1 MVALILEGQFNYA
14 FWLFVIA
21 GVSDALDGFIARRFN
36 QANTFGLYLDPAA
49 DKILVNSAYM
59 IAAYSDMLPWW
70 IAILVLSRDV
80 LIVSCF
86 GLSHLLKFDIQVQ
99 PMIVSKTNTGL
110 QIALIGVVLGTPAF
124 GLELADFIEVLVWLT
139 AVSTTL
145 SGTLYFNRWAKG
157 FIKARK

>member
-1 MVALILEGQFNYA
+1 MFTVPNLLGFFRLVSAPVVVALILEGQFYYA

-70 IAILVLSRDV
+70 IAILVLSRGHNHV
-80 LIVSCF
+80 QAAIKS
-86 GLSHLLKFDIQVQ
+86 LK
-99 PMIVSKTNTGL
+99 
-110 QIALIGVVLGTPAF
+110 
-124 GLELADFIEVLVWLT
+124 
-139 AVSTTL
+139 
-145 SGTLYFNRWAKG
+145 KG
-157 FIKARK
+157 II